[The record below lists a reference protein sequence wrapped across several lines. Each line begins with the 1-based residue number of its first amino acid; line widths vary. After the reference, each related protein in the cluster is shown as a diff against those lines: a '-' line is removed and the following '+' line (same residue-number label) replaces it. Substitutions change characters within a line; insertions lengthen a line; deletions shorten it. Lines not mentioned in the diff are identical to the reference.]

1 MRQARGSGLALL
13 LNLITGLSTAILV
26 IFQSY
31 LIADV
36 ISRVFMG
43 KETLEQVTFPLTI
56 IAGLIIVRA
65 LLVLANDVSAKTMA
79 IHIKTNLR
87 KMILEKV
94 SRLGPVYLAGENR
107 GRLLN
112 ISFTGIESLDAYFSQ
127 YLPQVFLSGLIPL
140 TILIA
145 VFPRE
150 PLTGFILLT
159 TAPLIPLF
167 MALIGIMTE
176 QRTKKQWEFLT
187 RLSSRFYESLRGL
200 EFLKQIN
207 KQDDQ
212 ANVISQS
219 DREYRKATMNVLQFT
234 FLSAMVLELVATI
247 STAIVAV
254 EIGLRLLYG
263 RIEFQPALFL
273 LILAPEFYLPLRQL
287 GVKYHAAMSGIQA
300 AGDIFQ
306 FLQVKEAS
314 ESLPFDQIQNRQP
327 SRSQTSIFPIEMNK
341 VSVSYPDSLHSSLE
355 DINLTITEGMH
366 LALVGPS
373 GAGKTTIIYLLLRF
387 LIPSSGSITANGD
400 LLQEWNR
407 ADWLEKIS
415 WVPQTPHLF
424 SGTIAENVT
433 FSATNPDSNRLV
445 HAIQSAGLMD
455 WLDTLPRGWESHI
468 GELSSGISTG
478 QAQRIAI
485 ARAFYKD
492 APLLIMDEPTSA
504 VDPIMESSLLES
516 TRELMRTRTTI
527 TIAHRLP
534 TIYQS
539 DQILM
544 LKTGRI
550 VEQGDHNSLV
560 KLGGLYFD
568 FFREYHN
575 DH

>member
-287 GVKYHAAMSGIQA
+287 GVKYHAAMSGI
-300 AGDIFQ
+300 
-306 FLQVKEAS
+306 
-314 ESLPFDQIQNRQP
+314 
-327 SRSQTSIFPIEMNK
+327 
-341 VSVSYPDSLHSSLE
+341 
-355 DINLTITEGMH
+355 
-366 LALVGPS
+366 
-373 GAGKTTIIYLLLRF
+373 
-387 LIPSSGSITANGD
+387 
-400 LLQEWNR
+400 
-407 ADWLEKIS
+407 
-415 WVPQTPHLF
+415 
-424 SGTIAENVT
+424 
-433 FSATNPDSNRLV
+433 
-445 HAIQSAGLMD
+445 
-455 WLDTLPRGWESHI
+455 
-468 GELSSGISTG
+468 
-478 QAQRIAI
+478 
-485 ARAFYKD
+485 
-492 APLLIMDEPTSA
+492 
-504 VDPIMESSLLES
+504 
-516 TRELMRTRTTI
+516 
-527 TIAHRLP
+527 
-534 TIYQS
+534 
-539 DQILM
+539 
-544 LKTGRI
+544 
-550 VEQGDHNSLV
+550 
-560 KLGGLYFD
+560 
-568 FFREYHN
+568 
-575 DH
+575 